1 MAPLFAVAR
10 REYSPVDLSALEVCG
25 DSYLCKKYENSWNFS
40 ENGEI
45 IVMPVLYQLWAPYA
59 YIHICL
65 FNKILLTEKD

>member
-10 REYSPVDLSALEVCG
+10 REYRPVDLSALEVCG

-45 IVMPVLYQLWAPYA
+45 IVMPVLYQL
-59 YIHICL
+59 
-65 FNKILLTEKD
+65 